1 MQTLPS
7 FLITQCVTDLVQIRS
22 QPCQV
27 PGAGG
32 QWPNQD
38 GDCHGGFCHH
48 CPLPIRQILHR
59 NFPENNFGG
68 YFLLNVEQFGGQQ
81 LLDE

>member
-48 CPLPIRQILHR
+48 HAHPPDSPEQISR
-59 NFPENNFGG
+59 KKT
-68 YFLLNVEQFGGQQ
+68 V
-81 LLDE
+81 